1 MPLTKQYSDDVRRL
15 DNYADPR
22 DENTWSKY
30 SQKDD
35 YSKFEPETQPTAAD
49 PSGIERSTSLSPYP
63 SNQSFP
69 RGSSPTLS
77 KHEDAD
83 TKPPAVTSSLESA
96 DSDRE
101 LELRMANLELA
112 KTHPDTTMY
121 YPLTTAVIT
130 SALSRTHVT
139 LEPVHEHQPESYQP
153 PMPGSHPTL
162 SYSNSEFKYPP
173 QTTLA
178 HSYGNIGSDVRTV
191 PSQRIDPIPS
201 VSRGNEDLR
210 ERRARLEQELRMVEM
225 EEQQQTVNRWSGPK
239 SYPPVGARV
248 PYESGAG
255 GASPHHS
262 GLIGQLP
269 SYGQYPTGGVQQP
282 QYSPHSTMTHQ
293 YVPQQPQMR
302 EYQVRVRNLA
312 EIHVILLQ
320 PTVFL
325 KFVMSVCIPQSCSF
339 LTQV

>member
-1 MPLTKQYSDDVRRL
+1 MRRL
-15 DNYADPR
+15 DDYAGTR

-30 SQKDD
+30 GQEDE
-35 YSKFEPETQPTAAD
+35 YSKFEPETQLTAAD

-69 RGSSPTLS
+69 RGSSPTPS

-83 TKPPAVTSSLESA
+83 TIPLAVTSSLESV

-101 LELRMANLELA
+101 LELRMANLKLA
-112 KTHPDTTMY
+112 KTLPDTTMY
-121 YPLTTAVIT
+121 YPLTSAVIT
-130 SALSRTHVT
+130 NALSRTHVT

-153 PMPGSHPTL
+153 MPGSHSTL
-162 SYSNSEFKYPP
+162 SYSNSDFKYPP

-178 HSYGNIGSDVRTV
+178 HSYDNIESDVRTV

-225 EEQQQTVNRWSGPK
+225 EEHHQQQTVNRWSGPK
-239 SYPPVGARV
+239 NYPPVGTRV
-248 PYESGAG
+248 PYESGG

-262 GLIGQLP
+262 GLVGQLP
-269 SYGQYPTGGVQQP
+269 SYGGSLQYHTGGVQP
-282 QYSPHSTMTHQ
+282 QYSPHNSMTHQ
-293 YVPQQPQMR
+293 YLPQQPQMR
-302 EYQVRVRNLA
+302 EYQVRSVRTVA
-312 EIHVILLQ
+312 EIICNTITACLNFIHSRHYFNYVGSYKT
-320 PTVFL
+320 TVL
-325 KFVMSVCIPQSCSF
+325 
-339 LTQV
+339 